1 MKLHVSWSF
10 KCWELFAVFCEL
22 FTSFGD
28 TGKRSFGGRTNKV
41 SNFLLTLYGCSD
53 RRTYNKNKTPSALRT
68 KLIRY
73 TIKKTTLDC
82 NESEYEK
89 KIRQKVR
96 WKISSQLQL
105 SMINRQR
112 RVKMLLKWFLLRILG
127 RLWYQMNRRRVDEE
141 IAVQKIYK
149 QTAQTSDE
157 SSSKT

>member
-10 KCWELFAVFCEL
+10 ECWELFAVFCEL

-82 NESEYEK
+82 NESEYEEKFAK
-89 KIRQKVR
+89 KLDKKSTSTFDDKSTTSSKDAFKVISASNPWTIVISNESTSCR
-96 WKISSQLQL
+96 WR
-105 SMINRQR
+105 NC
-112 RVKMLLKWFLLRILG
+112 G
-127 RLWYQMNRRRVDEE
+127 
-141 IAVQKIYK
+141 AKIYK